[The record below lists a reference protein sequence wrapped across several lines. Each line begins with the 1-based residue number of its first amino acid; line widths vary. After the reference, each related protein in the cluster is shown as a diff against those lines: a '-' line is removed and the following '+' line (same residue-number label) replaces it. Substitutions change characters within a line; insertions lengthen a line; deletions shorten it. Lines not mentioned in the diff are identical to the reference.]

1 MRAVASARR
10 LPTIIKPGRR
20 RPKGRRGQ
28 SDPLERISIAFQNR
42 APGVSR
48 GRFDGQRA
56 GGRFGL
62 HGNGQSRSHD
72 SGTFVLTAAF
82 NRADGVH
89 VGSPV
94 RVAGVNIGTVSSS
107 MLDEQQKAV
116 LTFNITQPVPLP
128 DDTAA
133 VIETDGIFGTKY
145 IELRPGGTEDMLQ
158 SGARMSYTQDAVII
172 EDLVALIVQR
182 AKDARAKTAAAKSSE
197 QQP

>member
-1 MRAVASARR
+1 VDKATPSSESASLSRTERR
-10 LPTIIKPGRR
+10 EYLAGVLTASVLAGVLVFTAMAN
-20 RPKGRRGQ
+20 RG
-28 SDPLERISIAFQNR
+28 AK
-42 APGVSR
+42 
-48 GRFDGQRA
+48 
-56 GGRFGL
+56 
-62 HGNGQSRSHD
+62 SHD